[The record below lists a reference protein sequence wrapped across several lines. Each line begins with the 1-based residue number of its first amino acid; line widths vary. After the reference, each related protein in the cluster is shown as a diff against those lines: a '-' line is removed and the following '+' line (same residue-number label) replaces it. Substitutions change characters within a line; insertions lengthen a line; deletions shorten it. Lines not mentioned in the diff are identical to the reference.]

1 MFSGF
6 FNYDNPVWRFIG
18 KFWDVILLSVLWTVC
33 SLPIVTIGASTTAMY
48 YVTLKLVRDEDG
60 YTIRS
65 FFKSFRENF
74 KQSTIIW
81 LIFLAVGIILGVDL
95 YFFIRMFD
103 GSQTVRMVMTSV
115 FAALTFVYLAMFTY
129 VFPLQARFYNPIKR
143 TIFNAFFM
151 SIRHLLYTIG
161 MLAVDV
167 ALVVLA
173 VIAVP
178 QILLFGIALFA
189 FVNSYML
196 AAVFRR
202 YMPAERTPDDEL
214 RPLFAEDD
222 LPKEAAPSIEEVSTG
237 EDTLEKENEKELA
250 EE

>member
-18 KFWDVILLSVLWTVC
+18 KFWDVILLSILWTIC
-33 SLPIVTIGASTTAMY
+33 SIPIVTIGASTTAMY

-74 KQSTIIW
+74 KQATIIW

-95 YFFIRMFD
+95 YFLIWMFT
-103 GSQTVRMVMTSV
+103 GAEKVKMVMTSV
-115 FAALTFVYLAMFTY
+115 FVALTFVYLAMFTY
-129 VFPLQARFYNPIKR
+129 VFPLQARFYNPVKR

-151 SIRHLLYTIG
+151 SIRHLLQTIG
-161 MLAVDV
+161 MLVVDAGLIFLSV
-167 ALVVLA
+167 TY
-173 VIAVP
+173 IP
-178 QILLFGIALFA
+178 QLLLFGIALFA

-196 AAVFRR
+196 SAVFRK
-202 YMPAERTPDDEL
+202 YMPEEQKQDDEL
-214 RPLFAEDD
+214 RPLFEEDD
-222 LPKEAAPSIEEVSTG
+222 LQARKEDMPS
-237 EDTLEKENEKELA
+237 
-250 EE
+250 

>member
-18 KFWDVILLSVLWTVC
+18 KFWDVILLSILWTIC
-33 SLPIVTIGASTTAMY
+33 SIPIVTIGASTTAMY

-74 KQSTIIW
+74 KQATIIW

-95 YFFIRMFD
+95 YFFIWMFT
-103 GSQTVRMVMTSV
+103 GAEKVKMVMTSV
-115 FAALTFVYLAMFTY
+115 FVALTFVYLAMFTY
-129 VFPLQARFYNPIKR
+129 VFPLQARFYNPVKR

-151 SIRHLLYTIG
+151 SIRHLLQTIG
-161 MLAVDV
+161 MLVVDAGLIFLSV
-167 ALVVLA
+167 TY
-173 VIAVP
+173 IP
-178 QILLFGIALFA
+178 QLLLFGIALFA

-196 AAVFRR
+196 SAVFRK
-202 YMPAERTPDDEL
+202 YMPEEQKQDDEL
-214 RPLFAEDD
+214 RPLFEEDD
-222 LPKEAAPSIEEVSTG
+222 LQARKEDMPS
-237 EDTLEKENEKELA
+237 
-250 EE
+250 